1 VISWLPFKKSVVGD
15 FVAHYLTVLM
25 ESRVLVKKM
34 FILTFALLLSACGY
48 HLRGA
53 LELPSG
59 LKNIYLEGGSGQL
72 REQFTRAMQISSV
85 PMASSPETAGLIV
98 KISGEDSQRRVLSLN
113 AQGAAND
120 FELGYRFDFEL
131 VGANNQVLMAREP
144 IEIKREYYNDQLAVI
159 AQGNEETVIRNEM
172 YQQAVRSIVN
182 RARVLLEVKPK

>member
-1 VISWLPFKKSVVGD
+1 
-15 FVAHYLTVLM
+15 M
-25 ESRVLVKKM
+25 LVKKM